1 MLYLKLCFL
10 RLCCPSVFWHGQL
23 QLQKFQ
29 DVHWVSHSWGYYIWL
44 CATNTFL
51 SSCLLRSEV
60 MTEFL
65 LKILLSSPCKP
76 QGLFLIGSSV
86 CSKMTSGVESGAGPV
101 GFLDEAFTV
110 GAFTI
115 AGTTFRRRLWET
127 CQIVHTWLKTMDS
140 QGRILPT
147 QSGWRWFHKS

>member
-1 MLYLKLCFL
+1 
-10 RLCCPSVFWHGQL
+10 
-23 QLQKFQ
+23 
-29 DVHWVSHSWGYYIWL
+29 
-44 CATNTFL
+44 
-51 SSCLLRSEV
+51 

-86 CSKMTSGVESGAGPV
+86 CSKMTSGVESGVGPV

-115 AGTTFRRRLWET
+115 AGTTFRRTIQQAALRNLPNCSYLAKNHGLSGAYPSSTERLKM
-127 CQIVHTWLKTMDS
+127 V
-140 QGRILPT
+140 P
-147 QSGWRWFHKS
+147 